1 MAWFDG
7 WFASE
12 TAHVPD
18 SIGKAKGAKLRKG
31 AERQQAK
38 DGGMFSR
45 KAVDRRH
52 ASQEQRSLWRWS

>member
-7 WFASE
+7 WFAGNDK
-12 TAHVPD
+12 VPD
-18 SIGKAKGAKLRKG
+18 TIGKDKGAKFRRG
-31 AERQQAK
+31 AERQQAR